1 MVIEEDSNHKRMH
14 TSSSG
19 CLVSDMV
26 SPTQCYMMGERLQG
40 AVGECL
46 EFENNQND
54 LLTQSE
60 QMMQLTTS
68 NNNRMAFGDLTNQQ
82 RLDQL
87 LMEEDCDVIGQCGPQ
102 SAIPGGG
109 QGSSRHFGTHELQ
122 PNLIAQQ
129 ENKFASVTSHNGL
142 VVYESQSSKPSDYT
156 KTEEVQ

>member
-1 MVIEEDSNHKRMH
+1 
-14 TSSSG
+14 
-19 CLVSDMV
+19 MV

-87 LMEEDCDVIGQCGPQ
+87 LMEEDCDVIGQCGLQ

-156 KTEEVQ
+156 KTEEEQ